1 MRQQGIC
8 ESLQNRLE
16 LASSENAQLEDAL
29 RNETEERKCNR
40 VQDMVMREKG
50 ICKRLTIYSFFLQ
63 TLALVINSK
72 VRPRL

>member
-40 VQDMVMREKG
+40 VQDMVMNEKEFVKG
-50 ICKRLTIYSFFLQ
+50 
-63 TLALVINSK
+63 
-72 VRPRL
+72 